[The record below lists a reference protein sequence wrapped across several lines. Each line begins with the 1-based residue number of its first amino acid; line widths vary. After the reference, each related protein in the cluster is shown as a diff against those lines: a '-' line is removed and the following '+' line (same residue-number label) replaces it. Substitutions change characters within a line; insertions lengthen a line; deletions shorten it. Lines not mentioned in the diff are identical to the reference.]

1 MRTRRLGSNGPQI
14 SVIGFGAWEAGG
26 DAEAWGANESD
37 DAVIRAIRAGLDA
50 GIDWIDTAE
59 VYGDGESERLVGR
72 ALDGR
77 RDQVQIASK
86 VAPADEGSGF
96 RPEQVLAACD
106 RSLQRLG
113 IDVIDLYQL
122 HWPDPTGV
130 PVEDTWGAMVQL
142 QDAGKTRFLG
152 VSNFDREL
160 IQRCEVIRHVDSLQQ
175 EFSMLALQDR
185 ELIAW
190 CGEVGTGV
198 VSYGPLGFGLLTGK
212 ISRAQATALSDWRR
226 SEEGPFTDQKLD
238 RDLAIVDGLRPI
250 AGGLG
255 ITMAQLA
262 LAWNVAQPGVTSAIS
277 GSRDPDHARDNA
289 VAGDIELD
297 QDSLSAIEAV
307 LAG

>member
-1 MRTRRLGSNGPQI
+1 MRTRRLGSDGPQI

-26 DAEAWGANESD
+26 DDWGANESD
-37 DAVIRAIRAGLDA
+37 HAVIRAIHAGLDA

-72 ALDGR
+72 AVDGR
-77 RDQVQIASK
+77 RDQVLIASK

-96 RPEQVLAACD
+96 RPEQVLSACD
-106 RSLQRLG
+106 ASLQRMA
-113 IDVIDLYQL
+113 IDLIDLYQL
-122 HWPDPTGV
+122 HWPDPTGI
-130 PVEDTWGAMVQL
+130 PVEETWGAMMGL
-142 QDAGKTRFLG
+142 QDAGKIRFLG

-160 IQRCEVIRHVDSLQQ
+160 IQRCEAIRHVDSLQQ

-185 ELIAW
+185 ELIGW

-212 ISRAQATALSDWRR
+212 ISREQANTTSDWRR
-226 SEEGPFTDQKLD
+226 SEEGPFTDHKLD
-238 RDLAIVDGLRPI
+238 GDLAIVNGLRPI
-250 AGGLG
+250 GDGLG

-262 LAWNVAQPGVTSAIS
+262 LAWNVAQPGVTSAIA
-277 GSRDPDHARDNA
+277 GSRNPDHARDNA
-289 VAGDIELD
+289 AAGGIELD
-297 QDSLSAIEAV
+297 QETLSAIEAV